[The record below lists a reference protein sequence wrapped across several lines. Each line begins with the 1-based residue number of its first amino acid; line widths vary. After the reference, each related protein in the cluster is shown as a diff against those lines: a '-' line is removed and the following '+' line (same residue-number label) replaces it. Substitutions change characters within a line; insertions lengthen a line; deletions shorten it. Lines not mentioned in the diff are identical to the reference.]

1 MMKSCRQAAVDLQSL
16 RAAIGRSA
24 ILVGSC
30 TLDAQLAD
38 WERTRRSPDVD
49 AVVLAWIAGHA
60 GGRKRAPL

>member
-1 MMKSCRQAAVDLQSL
+1 MTNSCQRATVDLQSL
-16 RAAIGRSA
+16 RTAIGRSA
-24 ILVGSC
+24 ILVRPC